1 MRLVDG
7 MGTMRDACPAMNRDF
22 DETTQITATRVAA
35 APKVLIVDDD
45 ALVREQL
52 EQYVTAAGFPVRSVS
67 NGAAALA
74 ALHKN
79 FAQIVITDRVMPD
92 MDGLTLCRTIR
103 NEAFDSYV
111 YVLLLAAQD
120 SESDILAGLSAGAD
134 DYLSKRISP
143 AQLVARLRT
152 AQRILT
158 LEDSLRA
165 IIREKGRM
173 ATTDALTGAHN
184 RRYFNRNFSRELQ
197 RALRY
202 EEPISLLMLDI
213 DHFKLINDRRGH
225 AAGDEVLAQFA
236 RRISECLPRLS
247 DWYARLGGEEF
258 AVVLPQTPLDGAV
271 VVAEKIRTHVCAAPM
286 PTAAGAIDVT
296 VSVGVC
302 AADSFPAGTELGIEQ
317 MLEAADQC
325 LYEAKQ
331 GGRNRTFAGAQSG
344 PASAAQNTS

>member
-1 MRLVDG
+1 MREAAG
-7 MGTMRDACPAMNRDF
+7 GMNRDF
-22 DETTQITATRVAA
+22 DETTQITAMRFTA

-74 ALHKN
+74 ALRKN
-79 FAQIVITDRVMPD
+79 FAPIVITDRIMPD

-103 NEAFDSYV
+103 NEVFDGYV

-120 SESDILAGLSAGAD
+120 SESDILAGLNAGAD

-152 AQRILT
+152 AQRILA

-165 IIREKGRM
+165 IIREKGKM

-202 EEPISLLMLDI
+202 GEPLSLLMLDI
-213 DHFKLINDRRGH
+213 DHFKQINDRRGH

-258 AVVLPQTPLDGAV
+258 AVVLPQTPLEGAM
-271 VVAEKIRTHVCAAPM
+271 VVAEKIRMHVCGAPM
-286 PTAAGAIDVT
+286 PTAAGVVDVT

-302 AADSFPAGTELGIEQ
+302 AANLWPASSPPGIEQ
-317 MLEAADQC
+317 MLEVADQC

-331 GGRNRTFAGAQSG
+331 AGRNCTVSP
-344 PASAAQNTS
+344 PASTLT